1 MLQRE
6 AMTLGVRCL
15 CWLLFLMPLMAEE
28 KWWSMRD
35 LVRPEVPKGNEKNV
49 VDRFVQAKQKELGL
63 IGAKEADRRV
73 LARRLA
79 FDLWGMPLESA
90 KVEAFVKN
98 DREGAYEELVDEL
111 LASSRYGERWGRH
124 WLDVVHFGETH
135 GYDKDQ
141 PRENA
146 WRYRDYIIRSLNED
160 KPYERF
166 VREQLAGDVLWPGT
180 EDGIVAPGF
189 LSAGPWDLIGH
200 MEVPEDKIDGKV
212 ARHLDRDDMVMAT
225 MNVFCSLTVQC
236 AQCHDHKVDPVTM
249 EDYYSLQAVFS
260 ALDRADREY
269 DLDNEVAVNR
279 SRLKEDLRRAEEEL
293 KALGGPEKGLGYHSE
308 VAKAQNVEKWVQV
321 DLGRVVSIAQV
332 TLKGAKEYGFEDFGF
347 PHRFRIEVSEVE
359 DFQDKV
365 ILRDETAEDF
375 ARPGNIPVVIE
386 GEGTRGR
393 YVRVVATKLW
403 SRRKVGEA
411 LSDDWIFALGGM
423 KVEAEGKVKP
433 LTGVTALDSI
443 EAMPRWGKANLV
455 SRDDPKREALLDEV
469 KRNQEALQAL
479 PAPKLAYV
487 ATVHHGTGNFVGR
500 GSQGGKPREV
510 RVLDRGDVTRPLEP
524 VQPGTVPGI
533 VGECGSFDLPENH
546 SEGERRVA
554 LANWVVHRENGL
566 TWRSIVNRVWQGHFG
581 MGLVETANDFGRL
594 GGEPSH
600 PELLDW
606 LAVEFR
612 DSGGSLKELHRLIVT
627 SATYKQESEGDLV
640 NESRDGSNR
649 FLWKQNR
656 RRLEAESIRDAV
668 LIAAGKMDFR
678 MGGPSFKDF
687 VIEKP
692 EHSPHYLYE
701 KADPNDEAT
710 HRRSVYRFLV
720 RSQPQPLMEALDCA
734 DPSLLV
740 EKRGETTTALQAL
753 AMMNSPFVVTMA
765 EHFARRVEREND
777 VVGVA
782 VEIALGRD
790 ATDEER
796 EVLIGYAG
804 AHGVAAMCRVIFN
817 LSEFGYVD

>member
-1 MLQRE
+1 
-6 AMTLGVRCL
+6 
-15 CWLLFLMPLMAEE
+15 
-28 KWWSMRD
+28 MRD

-347 PHRFRIEVSEVE
+347 PHRFRVEVSERE
-359 DFQDKV
+359 DFQEKV

-668 LIAAGKMDFR
+668 LIAAGKMDLR

>member
-260 ALDRADREY
+260 ALDRADRAY

>member
-347 PHRFRIEVSEVE
+347 PHRFRVEVSERE
-359 DFQDKV
+359 DFQEKV

-386 GEGTRGR
+386 GEDARGR

>member
-1 MLQRE
+1 
-6 AMTLGVRCL
+6 MTLGVRCL

-347 PHRFRIEVSEVE
+347 PHRFRVEVSERE
-359 DFQDKV
+359 DFQEKV

-386 GEGTRGR
+386 GEDARGR

>member
-1 MLQRE
+1 
-6 AMTLGVRCL
+6 
-15 CWLLFLMPLMAEE
+15 
-28 KWWSMRD
+28 MRD

>member
-347 PHRFRIEVSEVE
+347 PHRFRVEVSERE
-359 DFQDKV
+359 DFQEKV

>member
-1 MLQRE
+1 
-6 AMTLGVRCL
+6 MTLGVRCL

-260 ALDRADREY
+260 ALDRADRAY

-347 PHRFRIEVSEVE
+347 PHRFRVEVSERE
-359 DFQDKV
+359 DFQEKV

-386 GEGTRGR
+386 GEDARGR

-606 LAVEFR
+606 LAVDFR

>member
-1 MLQRE
+1 M
-6 AMTLGVRCL
+6 
-15 CWLLFLMPLMAEE
+15 
-28 KWWSMRD
+28 
-35 LVRPEVPKGNEKNV
+35 
-49 VDRFVQAKQKELGL
+49 
-63 IGAKEADRRV
+63 
-73 LARRLA
+73 
-79 FDLWGMPLESA
+79 
-90 KVEAFVKN
+90 
-98 DREGAYEELVDEL
+98 
-111 LASSRYGERWGRH
+111 
-124 WLDVVHFGETH
+124 
-135 GYDKDQ
+135 
-141 PRENA
+141 
-146 WRYRDYIIRSLNED
+146 
-160 KPYERF
+160 
-166 VREQLAGDVLWPGT
+166 
-180 EDGIVAPGF
+180 
-189 LSAGPWDLIGH
+189 
-200 MEVPEDKIDGKV
+200 
-212 ARHLDRDDMVMAT
+212 
-225 MNVFCSLTVQC
+225 
-236 AQCHDHKVDPVTM
+236 
-249 EDYYSLQAVFS
+249 
-260 ALDRADREY
+260 
-269 DLDNEVAVNR
+269 
-279 SRLKEDLRRAEEEL
+279 
-293 KALGGPEKGLGYHSE
+293 
-308 VAKAQNVEKWVQV
+308 
-321 DLGRVVSIAQV
+321 
-332 TLKGAKEYGFEDFGF
+332 
-347 PHRFRIEVSEVE
+347 E

-423 KVEAEGKVKP
+423 KVEVEGKVMP
-433 LTGVTALDSI
+433 LIGVTALDSI

-455 SRDDPKREALLDEV
+455 SRDDPKREALLGEV
-469 KRNQEALQAL
+469 KRVQEALKAL
-479 PAPKLAYV
+479 PAPRLAYV

-533 VGECGSFDLPENH
+533 VDERGSFDLPENH

>member
-1 MLQRE
+1 
-6 AMTLGVRCL
+6 
-15 CWLLFLMPLMAEE
+15 
-28 KWWSMRD
+28 MRD

-260 ALDRADREY
+260 ALDRADRAY

-347 PHRFRIEVSEVE
+347 PHRFRVEVSERE
-359 DFQDKV
+359 DFQEKV

-386 GEGTRGR
+386 GEDARGR

-606 LAVEFR
+606 LAVDFR

>member
-1 MLQRE
+1 
-6 AMTLGVRCL
+6 MTLGVRCL